1 MLATA
6 AEGLRA
12 LAVLL
17 SPVVPKA
24 TAELW
29 AALGAEPALGGLV
42 DQRLRSAGDWGQ
54 LPAGTRVSALE
65 PLFPRIDPDVL
76 DA

>member
-1 MLATA
+1 VLTTA

-17 SPVVPKA
+17 SPVIPKA
-24 TAELW
+24 TTKLW
-29 AALGAEPALGGLV
+29 TALGAEPALGGLA

-54 LPAGTRVSALE
+54 LPAGTQVAKLE
-65 PLFPRIDPDVL
+65 PLFPRIDQEIL